1 MTLTWDP
8 MRRNWSCPTQT
19 STPPIC
25 GKSLVSKG
33 RSTDSDRLWRIT
45 KTRLGFRGTILT
57 PYQQHNDK
65 KEYWYLKKSKAK
77 ILKCL
82 FFHFQY
88 GVSEE
93 DDIRMKWVWI
103 IISFLHIHAFSVHN
117 IPILVCFKS
126 RAKIEPTFLC
136 L

>member
-8 MRRNWSCPTQT
+8 MRRNWSCPTQK

-82 FFHFQY
+82 FFFIFSMVCQRRMTLGWSECELSYLSCTFMHFQFIIY
-88 GVSEE
+88 RYSSVSKVEQ
-93 DDIRMKWVWI
+93 R
-103 IISFLHIHAFSVHN
+103 
-117 IPILVCFKS
+117 
-126 RAKIEPTFLC
+126 
-136 L
+136 